1 MEGGGVRRG
10 CVVGEPSAREG
21 ERGRKRRSVVGGK
34 ATRIYGTGETIG
46 ITPLSPPLLPP
57 FRARPRFV
65 PFPLPAKGPQAR
77 NDRSSGLAPP
87 TRENDT
93 LLELFQREKEG
104 GGGDGGGG
112 KDQNRKRDRNA

>member
-1 MEGGGVRRG
+1 MYDGGVLS
-10 CVVGEPSAREG
+10 VKQTRER
-21 ERGRKRRSVVGGK
+21 ERGRKWRSVGGK

-46 ITPLSPPLLPP
+46 ITPLLPP
-57 FRARPRFV
+57 FRAGPRFV

-93 LLELFQREKEG
+93 LVELFQREKEG
-104 GGGDGGGG
+104 EGGR
-112 KDQNRKRDRNA
+112 KDQNRKRERNA

>member
-1 MEGGGVRRG
+1 MEKHRRG
-10 CVVGEPSAREG
+10 G
-21 ERGRKRRSVVGGK
+21 GGK

-46 ITPLSPPLLPP
+46 ITPPFIPLVAALSSPV
-57 FRARPRFV
+57 PRFV

-93 LLELFQREKEG
+93 LVELYTREEEEG
-104 GGGDGGGG
+104 GGRGG
-112 KDQNRKRDRNA
+112 KDQNRKWERNT